1 MPLPTILF
9 GFLVASL
16 IGVMFHLWKGGGIGK
31 IMLYVILSWIGFWGG
46 HFVGNALGGDF
57 GNVGALHLGA
67 AILGNA
73 LILGIGYW
81 LSLVKVEPK

>member
-31 IMLYVILSWIGFWGG
+31 IILYVILSWIGFWGG
-46 HFVGNALGGDF
+46 HFVGNALGWNF
-57 GNVGALHLGA
+57 GNVGALKLGV